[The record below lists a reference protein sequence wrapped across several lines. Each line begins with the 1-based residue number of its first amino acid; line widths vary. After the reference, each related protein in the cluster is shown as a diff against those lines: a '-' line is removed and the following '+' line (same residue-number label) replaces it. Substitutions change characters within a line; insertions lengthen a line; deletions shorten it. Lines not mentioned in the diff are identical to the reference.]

1 MLYAS
6 LIDRATE
13 DADFSAYI
21 RTGETRQLGY
31 GADDAGGVLAPK
43 SFADKV
49 WMRLKEGFIRQH
61 ATVVKCSR
69 SFQAA
74 YIGTE
79 SSVGVRTPAATT
91 GIISMGSES
100 APSLSLPNFQTANP
114 LLPES
119 RELKPRFMT
128 AAVYVSRELLEDSV
142 SGASVENMIAEL
154 FARKLLEEEHK
165 QCILGSGYNEYLGIK
180 QAATDGLQTVTAA
193 ASTTLTLTDF
203 QEAIEKVGIG
213 VYQNACWILSHF
225 AYRVLTGYSSAAT
238 NTGAGSFQT
247 HIVDGKPVLTLLGR
261 PVHLTDHLTLTTK
274 TGGFSVPAQNDI
286 SVALADLSQYVIAE
300 NSAFRVDRYDEW
312 DNGTYGAPKNQV
324 MFLGRMRTDGALLDP
339 KNAVLIKHP

>member
-61 ATVVKCSR
+61 ATVIKCSR
-69 SFQAA
+69 SFQVA

-100 APSLSLPNFQTANP
+100 APSLTLPMFQTANP
-114 LLPES
+114 LLPEN

-193 ASTTLTLTDF
+193 APTSLTLSDF
-203 QEAIEKVGIG
+203 QEAIEKIGIG
-213 VYQNACWILSHF
+213 VYQNACWILSHY
-225 AYRVLTGYSSAAT
+225 AYRVLSGYSVTAPLGS
-238 NTGAGSFQT
+238 GAFNT
-247 HIVDGKPVLTLLGR
+247 HIVDGKPVLTMLGR
-261 PVHLTDHLTLTTK
+261 PVHLTDYLTLTTK
-274 TGGFSVPAQNDI
+274 SGGFSTPAANDI

-300 NSAFRVDRYDEW
+300 NSAFRVDRFDEW
-312 DNGTYGAPKNQV
+312 DSGTYGATKNQV

-339 KNAVLIKHP
+339 KNAVLIKH